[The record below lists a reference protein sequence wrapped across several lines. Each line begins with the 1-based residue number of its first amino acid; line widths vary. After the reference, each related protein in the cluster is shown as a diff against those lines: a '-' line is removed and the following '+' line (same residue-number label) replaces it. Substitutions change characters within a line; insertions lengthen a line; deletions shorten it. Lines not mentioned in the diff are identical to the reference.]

1 LYEAKAFRSVLAEIV
16 RFVTAQE
23 TAHRVLYHED
33 IDLTKMNNLA
43 KVEEEQQKTD
53 TYLMQSNKSTRKVTG
68 IFIIHPR
75 LLLETTM
82 MKKSLTETVL
92 LSFTNLKPVC
102 ESIFKNAADRFPTGI
117 NIVGFS
123 QENFK
128 RFYKLPK
135 VRLTDCLY
143 NVAFGDLN
151 FTDLG
156 KTCLPESVRK
166 EIQKLYTKEKHHTSL
181 LGTSFHF

>member
-1 LYEAKAFRSVLAEIV
+1 
-16 RFVTAQE
+16 
-23 TAHRVLYHED
+23 
-33 IDLTKMNNLA
+33 
-43 KVEEEQQKTD
+43 
-53 TYLMQSNKSTRKVTG
+53 
-68 IFIIHPR
+68 
-75 LLLETTM
+75 M

-92 LSFTNLKPVC
+92 YHLPTWKP
-102 ESIFKNAADRFPTGI
+102 SMRKYFQNAAGFLGI

-123 QENFK
+123 QENFAL
-128 RFYKLPK
+128 YKLPK
-135 VRLTDCLY
+135 VRQLTDCLY

>member
-1 LYEAKAFRSVLAEIV
+1 
-16 RFVTAQE
+16 
-23 TAHRVLYHED
+23 
-33 IDLTKMNNLA
+33 
-43 KVEEEQQKTD
+43 
-53 TYLMQSNKSTRKVTG
+53 VTG

-92 LSFTNLKPVC
+92 LSFTNLEPSMRKY
-102 ESIFKNAADRFPTGI
+102 FQNAADRFPTGI

-135 VRLTDCLY
+135 VRQLTDCLY
-143 NVAFGDLN
+143 NVAF
-151 FTDLG
+151 
-156 KTCLPESVRK
+156 
-166 EIQKLYTKEKHHTSL
+166 EI
-181 LGTSFHF
+181 

>member
-1 LYEAKAFRSVLAEIV
+1 
-16 RFVTAQE
+16 
-23 TAHRVLYHED
+23 
-33 IDLTKMNNLA
+33 MNNLT
-43 KVEEEQQKTD
+43 KEEQHKTD
-53 TYLMQSNKSTRKVTG
+53 TYLMQSNKSKKEEVTG

-92 LSFTNLKPVC
+92 LSFTNLEPNC
-102 ESIFKNAADRFPTGI
+102 ESIFKSCWQ
-117 NIVGFS
+117 GFNWY
-123 QENFK
+123 QCRLFTRK
-128 RFYKLPK
+128 FQALLYLKYVK
-135 VRLTDCLY
+135 LTDCLY

-156 KTCLPESVRK
+156 KMFTWKCRK
-166 EIQKLYTKEKHHTSL
+166 DSKLYTKEKHHTNL